1 MKLSVIVATLA
12 LATSVLAL
20 PYQPSDGSRQSN
32 KLAQVQ
38 NIKVDQDSGDVKLNI
53 DDSWVKIGN
62 INTGNSA
69 VVSANQSADQ

>member
-1 MKLSVIVATLA
+1 LHLTRSNSKRS
-12 LATSVLAL
+12 
-20 PYQPSDGSRQSN
+20 SRQSN

-38 NIKVDQDSGDVKLNI
+38 NIKVDQDSGDVELNI